1 MKILSAPFVL
11 FAFASAATAAMAASR
26 SPYGACAHLPR
37 DEFEQRDGIL
47 RLMREAGIA
56 NVRFDIDWTAWEKNH
71 ALPRVAARGRTPQGG
86 RAPRVACDRRC
97 RRQNALPG
105 ARASSRRDQ
114 NLSVQRNAKIARK
127 IAAVA
132 SYAAVGGYATSRHF
146 QSTVLGPTKK
156 REPIVS

>member
-56 NVRFDIDWTAWEKNH
+56 NVRFDIDWTAWEKDH
-71 ALPRVAARGRTPQGG
+71 ALPRVAAVLDSAGREGVTALPILNT
-86 RAPRVACDRRC
+86 APRSVLPVA
-97 RRQNALPG
+97 AL
-105 ARASSRRDQ
+105 
-114 NLSVQRNAKIARK
+114 
-127 IAAVA
+127 
-132 SYAAVGGYATSRHF
+132 
-146 QSTVLGPTKK
+146 
-156 REPIVS
+156 